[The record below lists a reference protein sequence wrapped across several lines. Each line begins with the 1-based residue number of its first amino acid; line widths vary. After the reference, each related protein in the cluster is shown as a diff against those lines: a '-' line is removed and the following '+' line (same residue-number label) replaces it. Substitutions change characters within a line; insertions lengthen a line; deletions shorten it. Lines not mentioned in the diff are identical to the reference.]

1 MSLSIDE
8 RHAPPRGR
16 QALQRSIAWY
26 LRQLSRV
33 LNVLSD
39 EELERLIP
47 LLTERNFRPR
57 QVIFAADRKSV
68 V

>member
-1 MSLSIDE
+1 MTISTPPKD
-8 RHAPPRGR
+8 APARGR

-47 LLTERNFRPR
+47 MLTERQFKPR
-57 QVIFAADRKSV
+57 QVLF
-68 V
+68 